1 MTLSRH
7 FGRLYRFLDL
17 LQPDKNRSR
26 SFLILIN
33 ELELQIK
40 EYGNLQTILNQ
51 LNTDLNNLNSDLNDI
66 NHQKINLESEI
77 QQQKNIRIQLELEIQ
92 INQEKVSNLNNVR
105 ETQLAKIISLESTIF
120 ELNELTVELDDL
132 TQYSNDL
139 ESQISLLNNS
149 PNGLVWSRN

>member
-1 MTLSRH
+1 MQLTNDHRKMEISISNLENQMVNQEI
-7 FGRLYRFLDL
+7 LNAEYRES
-17 LQPDKNRSR
+17 NE
-26 SFLILIN
+26 ILIN

-92 INQEKVSNLNNVR
+92 INQEKVFNLNNVR
-105 ETQLAKIISLESTIF
+105 ETLSD
-120 ELNELTVELDDL
+120 LNFLL
-132 TQYSNDL
+132 SNVVIL
-139 ESQISLLNNS
+139 YLN
-149 PNGLVWSRN
+149 L